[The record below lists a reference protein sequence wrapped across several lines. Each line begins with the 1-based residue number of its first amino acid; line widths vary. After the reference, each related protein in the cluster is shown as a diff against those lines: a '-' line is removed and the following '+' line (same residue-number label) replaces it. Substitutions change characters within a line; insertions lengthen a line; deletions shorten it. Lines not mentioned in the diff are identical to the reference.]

1 MRPSWQF
8 MVGMTALSL
17 LIVAIG
23 ALWALAP
30 KKYVSLYKRLY
41 RANARFH
48 TPEWERETISV
59 SARIVGV
66 FFFLFGCMILWTMYS
81 PFIRGSLSQS
91 P

>member
-1 MRPSWQF
+1 

-30 KKYVSLYKRLY
+30 KKYVSLYRRLY
-41 RANARFH
+41 RANARAH
-48 TPEWERETISV
+48 TAEWERITL
-59 SARIVGV
+59 SASSRLIGV
-66 FFFLFGCMILWTMYS
+66 VLFVFGCTILWTMYS
-81 PFIRGSLSQS
+81 PFIRHSLSHS